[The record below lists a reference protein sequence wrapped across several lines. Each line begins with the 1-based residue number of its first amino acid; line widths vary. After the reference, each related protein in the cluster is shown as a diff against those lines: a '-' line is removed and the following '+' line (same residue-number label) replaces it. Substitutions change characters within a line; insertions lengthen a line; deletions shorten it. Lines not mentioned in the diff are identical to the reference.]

1 MAKNNLN
8 VNNIDNSYELDSKLA
23 KHEHY
28 NLLYGFY
35 ESLLTEKQKEYF
47 MNYYFYDLSLSEIAK
62 NLNISRSA
70 VFDAIEKIHKLLDE
84 YEEKLLLFEK
94 YQKRED
100 IYTSLES
107 IDNDNV
113 KKLVKKLRDL
123 D

>member
-1 MAKNNLN
+1 MIIN
-8 VNNIDNSYELDSKLA
+8 YEFR
-23 KHEHY
+23 
-28 NLLYGFY
+28 LYPNK
-35 ESLLTEKQKEYF
+35 KQKEYF

-113 KKLVKKLRDL
+113 KKLVKELRDL